1 MQLGYSFCPNDT
13 FIFYA
18 LAHGKVP
25 TPFPITEVLEDVE
38 TLNRWALEGRLPL
51 TKISYAAYGRLREQ
65 YVALRSGGALGR
77 GVGPLLVARGETGG
91 LEPRQGESSEG
102 WPSLE
107 GQRVAVPGLGTT
119 AFMLLS
125 FYAETGGRF
134 VPVEMR
140 YDQIMPAVKRGEV
153 DAGLIIHE
161 SRFTYHLHGLQ
172 KVLDLGEWWEG
183 VTGLPLP
190 LGAILA
196 RRDLGEEAIRALDK
210 GVRQSLEYA
219 YAHPEETV
227 AYIKQHAAE
236 LDDEVIWAHIRTYVN
251 EFSLDVGAEGQRA
264 VEELFR
270 RGEAKGLLP
279 VSAQSVFI

>member
-18 LAHGKVP
+18 LAHAKVA

-38 TLNRWALEGRLPL
+38 TLNGWALEGRLPL

-77 GVGPLLVARGETGG
+77 GVGPLLVAKGA
-91 LEPRQGESSEG
+91 LE
-102 WPSLE
+102 SLE
-107 GQRVAVPGLGTT
+107 GKRIAIPGRNTT

-125 FYAETGGRF
+125 FYAETGGQF

-140 YDQIMPAVKRGEV
+140 YDAIMPAVKRGEV

-172 KVLDLGEWWEG
+172 KRLDLGEWWEAE
-183 VTGLPLP
+183 TGLPLP

-196 RRDLGEEAIRALDK
+196 RRDLGEAAIQALDK
-210 GVRQSLEYA
+210 AVRSSLEYA

-236 LDDEVIWAHIRTYVN
+236 LEDEVIWAHIHTYVN
-251 EFSLDVGAEGQRA
+251 DFSLDVGNEGQQA

-279 VSAQSVFI
+279 HSSQPAFMSASSVA

>member
-1 MQLGYSFCPNDT
+1 VQLGYSFCPNDT

-18 LAHGKVP
+18 LAHAKVA

-77 GVGPLLVARGETGG
+77 GVGPLLVAKGKLG
-91 LEPRQGESSEG
+91 
-102 WPSLE
+102 SLE
-107 GQRVAVPGLGTT
+107 GKRVAIPGRNTT
-119 AFMLLS
+119 AFMLLT
-125 FYAETGGRF
+125 FYAETGGQF

-140 YDQIMPAVKRGEV
+140 YDAIMPAVERGEV

-161 SRFTYHLHGLQ
+161 SRFTYHLHGLH
-172 KVLDLGEWWEG
+172 KEVDLGEWWEAD
-183 VTGLPLP
+183 TGLPLP

-196 RRDLGEEAIRALDK
+196 RRDLGEATIQALDK
-210 GVRQSLEYA
+210 AIRQSLEYA
-219 YAHPEETV
+219 HAHPEETV

-236 LDDEVIWAHIRTYVN
+236 LEDEVIWAHIRTYVN
-251 EFSLDVGAEGQRA
+251 DFSLDVGLEGQRA
-264 VEELFR
+264 VVELFQ
-270 RGEAKGLLP
+270 RGESKGLIP
-279 VSAQSVFI
+279 NSSQSVFI